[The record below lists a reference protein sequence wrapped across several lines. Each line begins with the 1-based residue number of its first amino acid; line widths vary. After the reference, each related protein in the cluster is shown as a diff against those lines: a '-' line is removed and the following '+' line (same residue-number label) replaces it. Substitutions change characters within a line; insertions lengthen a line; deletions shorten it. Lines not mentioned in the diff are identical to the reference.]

1 MKKPHLVPNWRAAW
15 KWFSVQAMILSTAIL
30 STWALLPAD
39 LKAKLPEDIGL
50 VAAIVALSAGMVG
63 RLVDQS
69 KPE

>member
-1 MKKPHLVPNWRAAW
+1 MKKPKLVSDWRKSW
-15 KWFSVQAMILSTAIL
+15 RWLSMQAMVISTAIL

-69 KPE
+69 RPE

>member
-1 MKKPHLVPNWRAAW
+1 MKKPKLVSDWRKSW
-15 KWFSVQAMILSTAIL
+15 RWLSMQAMVISTAIL

>member
-1 MKKPHLVPNWRAAW
+1 MKKPKLVSDWRKSW
-15 KWFSVQAMILSTAIL
+15 RWLSMQAMIVSTAIL